1 MPTPEE
7 VAAEKAQRQN
17 ENVEF
22 IDTTL
27 GAMRQAILN
36 EDWEAQT
43 LAHSAQYEKWKE
55 GQMQKGLPIPPPGK
69 WYVTEVLMHQLG
81 EMLSTGGIQPASRQ
95 TRRHTGAS
103 KKPEPT
109 HHPVSSAAGEAAK
122 RQKAEAV
129 ALHGMA
135 SNHAQWECAGDNNCE
150 L

>member
-7 VAAEKAQRQN
+7 VAARKAQRQPG
-17 ENVEF
+17 NVEF

-81 EMLSTGGIQPASRQ
+81 EMLSTGGIQSASSQ
-95 TRRHTGAS
+95 TQQHTQAS
-103 KKPEPT
+103 QTPEPT
-109 HHPVSSAAGEAAK
+109 HHPVPAAAGEAAK
-122 RQKAEAV
+122 RQKTEAA

-135 SNHAQWECAGDNNCE
+135 SNHAQWEFAGHDDCE